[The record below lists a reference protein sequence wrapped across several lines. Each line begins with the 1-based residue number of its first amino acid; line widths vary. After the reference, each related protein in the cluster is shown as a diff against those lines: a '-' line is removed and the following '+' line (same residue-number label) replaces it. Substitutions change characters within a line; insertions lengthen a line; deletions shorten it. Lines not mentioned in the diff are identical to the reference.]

1 MNVIAF
7 ICKTIS
13 LELTRNK
20 QMVIIIHAINI
31 ERNFNRNFY
40 FGVKKA
46 EIKRKKSFVSLENL
60 KFFVDTGAEAF

>member
-46 EIKRKKSFVSLENL
+46 EIKRKKSFVSRENL